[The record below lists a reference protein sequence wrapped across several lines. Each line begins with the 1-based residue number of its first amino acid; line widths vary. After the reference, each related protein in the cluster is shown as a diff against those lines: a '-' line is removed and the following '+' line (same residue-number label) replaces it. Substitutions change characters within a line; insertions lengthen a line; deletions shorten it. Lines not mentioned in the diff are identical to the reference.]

1 MMAPGQRK
9 AKSEREESMYPE
21 RKVLVMIPALNE
33 ERAIGKVIDEV
44 PWIKLL
50 EAGFRTEILVVD
62 GNSVDRTME
71 IARERGVKTISQ
83 KGGKGKGIG
92 VRQAFSLSHPQQV
105 VINVLNLKG
114 DVEAAMDAMKS
125 FLDSDYM
132 VMLDGDGTYPPSYIY
147 DIVLSLESGN
157 EVVMGSRLK
166 GKIEPGSM
174 SRLNLIGNLVL
185 SSIASIL
192 FIHPVSDLCTGL
204 WGFRTSALRLLSL
217 DSLAFELEA
226 EMYAEAVKNGLRIDE
241 VPIDY
246 LKREGESKLVP
257 IKSGM
262 MILVKL
268 IERRILSANRNAE
281 PHEQDNRSSSPAFH
295 L

>member
-1 MMAPGQRK
+1 
-9 AKSEREESMYPE
+9 MYPE

-62 GNSVDRTME
+62 GNSVDRTLE
-71 IARERGVKTISQ
+71 IARERGVKTIAQ

-125 FLDSDYM
+125 FLDSDYI
-132 VMLDGDGTYPPSYIY
+132 VMLDGDGTYPPSHIY
-147 DIVLSLESGN
+147 DMVLSLESGN
-157 EVVMGSRLK
+157 DVVMGSRLK
-166 GKIEPGSM
+166 GEIESGSM
-174 SRLNLIGNLVL
+174 SHLNLLGNLLL
-185 SSIASIL
+185 SSIASVVYL
-192 FIHPVSDLCTGL
+192 HPVSDLCTGL
-204 WGFRTSALRLLSL
+204 WGFRTSSLRLLSL

-226 EMYAEAVKNGLRIDE
+226 EMFAEAVKNGLKIDE
-241 VPIDY
+241 VPISY

-257 IKSGM
+257 IKSGV

-268 IERRILSANRNAE
+268 MERRIFTANRDVE
-281 PHEQDNRSSSPAFH
+281 MLEQESRSSSPTFP
-295 L
+295 